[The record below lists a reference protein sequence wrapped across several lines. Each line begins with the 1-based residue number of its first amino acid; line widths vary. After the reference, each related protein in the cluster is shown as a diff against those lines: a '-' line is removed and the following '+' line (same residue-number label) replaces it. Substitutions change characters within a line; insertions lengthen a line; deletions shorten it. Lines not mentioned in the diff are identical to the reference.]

1 MINSYLPAWPL
12 HPDGVFWVGAALVL
26 ATLTGESVFR
36 FLKWPRLVGY
46 AAAGM
51 ILAAGG
57 AGLNVYELQNSARAI
72 VDTALAV
79 LLFEI
84 GHRVNLRW
92 LRANPALLGMSL
104 LESALGF
111 GAVWITLVFLGFTA
125 LQSAIVAGLLMATS
139 PAVVLRI
146 NSEFRANGQVTERLL
161 LLSALNTFYAC
172 WSAACCWA

>member
-1 MINSYLPAWPL
+1 
-12 HPDGVFWVGAALVL
+12 
-26 ATLTGESVFR
+26 
-36 FLKWPRLVGY
+36 
-46 AAAGM
+46 
-51 ILAAGG
+51 
-57 AGLNVYELQNSARAI
+57 
-72 VDTALAV
+72 V

-139 PAVVLRI
+139 PAVCCASAASSLQ
-146 NSEFRANGQVTERLL
+146 RAGDRAPAA
-161 LLSALNTFYAC
+161 ALGPQHRFMPC

>member
-51 ILAAGG
+51 SLAAGG
-57 AGLNVYELQNSARAI
+57 AGLNVYDLQNSARAI

-111 GAVWITLVFLGFTA
+111 GTVWITLVFLGFTRC
-125 LQSAIVAGLLMATS
+125 SRPS
-139 PAVVLRI
+139 W
-146 NSEFRANGQVTERLL
+146 RACSWPPRPPWCC
-161 LLSALNTFYAC
+161 A
-172 WSAACCWA
+172 SAASSTPAGR